1 MELCNGHKFVFEG
14 VGSKAK
20 IVMNG
25 DGLGLGCLC

>member
-1 MELCNGHKFVFEG
+1 MAELCNGHKFVFEG

-25 DGLGLGCLC
+25 DGLGLG